1 MLSII
6 NIFYE
11 YPLSMNLIVISNL
24 TEYII
29 AITPIMVFKL
39 TRAELKSLEKI
50 RTQLLSLKSNKIQT
64 IQTDSFELAH
74 FNNSTFLFYDV
85 L

>member
-29 AITPIMVFKL
+29 AITPIIVFKL
-39 TRAELKSLEKI
+39 TCAELKSLEKI